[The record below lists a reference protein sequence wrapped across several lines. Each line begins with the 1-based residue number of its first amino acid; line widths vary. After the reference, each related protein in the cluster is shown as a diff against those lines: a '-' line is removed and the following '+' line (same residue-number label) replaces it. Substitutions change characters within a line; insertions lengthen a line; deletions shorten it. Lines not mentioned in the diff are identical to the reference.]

1 MNSLV
6 LLVDDDAALRSAWRR
21 LLKGVGFEVLEA
33 PDAVVARQLFNAHPV
48 HLVLLD
54 LMLPPEQTPEAG
66 ASLLGEFLS
75 ARPEAKVVV
84 VSGTGEASLAL
95 SLVQRGAYDFFS
107 KPADPE
113 HLLAVLGRAQARR
126 ALEAR
131 VRELEQSLAARE
143 DQLLGQAPA
152 FLEAKQLAARAAVT
166 DIPILLTGA
175 SGTGKEVFARFIHER
190 SRRAGKPFVTLNCG
204 AISPQLLESTLFGHK
219 KGAFTGALAD
229 SKGLFAEAH
238 GGTLFLD
245 EIGDLQLDLQVK
257 LLRATESGEVLPVG
271 ASRPLQVDVRL
282 VSATHQPLPEQV
294 ANKHFRE
301 DLYWRLRGIEVA
313 LPRLAERPG
322 DGVLLAQHFLNTARS
337 LVPHPI
343 NPVLSPAAVRCLE
356 SYDWPGNLRELRHEM
371 QRALVLSGGRGEIQ
385 PEDLS
390 PALRA
395 KAPTGAA
402 DRAALTLEE
411 KIERLERE
419 ELTRALAECEGN
431 RSHAAE
437 KLGLSRQGLLN
448 KMARH
453 GLR

>member
-6 LLVDDDAALRSAWRR
+6 LLVDDDGALRSAWRR
-21 LLKGVGFEVLEA
+21 LLKGVGYDVLEA
-33 PDAVVARQLFNAHPV
+33 PDATVARQLFKAHPV
-48 HLVLLD
+48 RLVLLD

-66 ASLLGEFLS
+66 AALLGEFLG
-75 ARPEAKVVV
+75 ARPDAKVVV

-95 SLVQRGAYDFFS
+95 SLVQHGAYDFFS

-113 HLLAVLGRAQARR
+113 HLLAVLGRAQARMS
-126 ALEAR
+126 LESR

-175 SGTGKEVFARFIHER
+175 SGSGKEVFARFVHER
-190 SRRAGKPFVTLNCG
+190 SRRADKPFVTLNCG

-219 KGAFTGALAD
+219 KGAFTGATAD
-229 SKGLFAEAH
+229 SKGLFVEAD

-271 ASRPLQVDVRL
+271 ASRPIQVDVRL

-301 DLYWRLRGIEVA
+301 DLYWRIRGIEVA
-313 LPRLAERPG
+313 LPRLSERPG
-322 DGVLLAQHFLNTARS
+322 DVVLLAQHFLNTARS
-337 LVPHPI
+337 LVPHAGAPT
-343 NPVLSPAAVRCLE
+343 LSPATVRCLE
-356 SYDWPGNLRELRHEM
+356 SYEWPGNLRELRHEM
-371 QRALVLSGGRGEIQ
+371 QRALVLSGGRAELH

-395 KAPTGAA
+395 KAPSPTTANHP
-402 DRAALTLEE
+402 LTLEE